1 MGFLDR
7 IRPETKAE
15 YAPESREYHSD
26 SEASVIHDGKLQ
38 YVRAVGGNGASGYQE
53 AVGAPVEVKSP
64 LGYSVNWVAVIFL
77 NVNMM
82 IGTGIFSTPGTIL
95 ARTGSVG
102 LALIYWIIGFL
113 FAIAGF
119 GVYLELTSYFPTR
132 SGSEVVWLEQSYPR
146 PKHFFPVAYAVQ
158 SVLLSFSSSNA
169 IVLSDYLFRIAGVK
183 PTPWETKGVA
193 IAAYTLAVIFVIANN
208 KFSLWLSNIIGAMK
222 LILLTFISI
231 SGFVILGGHVK
242 RVPNPGANFNNAFQG
257 TTDSGYDLSQ
267 AMVNIIFA
275 YTGWSNAFNMAN
287 EIKNPIPTLKKNG
300 ASSLLIVFVLYF
312 LTNIAYFA
320 TVDKSEF
327 ATAGTTAAGIFFRTA
342 FGTTAEKAL
351 NFCVLLSSFGNL
363 LVVLIGQ
370 SRQIREIGRQGVL
383 PFTEFWVSTKP
394 FGTPIG
400 PYLLKWAF
408 TFIMIVAPPAGDA
421 FQFII
426 SLKTYP
432 DAIFHV
438 ALAIGVFLIRHRR
451 ARSGTPAS
459 EFRAWLILV
468 VFYLL
473 IQAYLLI
480 MPWFPP
486 KTGIYGGNVSFFYAT
501 YCLVGIAILIVCGGY
516 YYFWMTLLPKW
527 KNYTIRS
534 QVLDVDGDSG
544 ANTHR
549 LVRVPNA
556 ELAEWDAVHDEQG
569 RLRRRNVN
577 GVLSEDQPP
586 EYEGK
591 SASPSESIS
600 KV

>member
-7 IRPETKAE
+7 IRPEAKPE

-26 SEASVIHDGKLQ
+26 SEASVIHDGKLA

-64 LGYSVNWVAVIFL
+64 LGYDVNWITVIFL

-82 IGTGIFSTPGTIL
+82 VGTGIFSTREYLALPDVPQRHKRLTSPPPAGTIL
-95 ARTGSVG
+95 GRTGSVG

-113 FAIAGF
+113 FAVAGF

-169 IVLSDYLFRIAGVK
+169 IVLANYLYRIAGVE

-193 IAAYTLAVIFVIANN
+193 IAAYTFAVICVIANN
-208 KFSLWLSNIIGAMK
+208 KFSLWASNIIGGLK
-222 LILLTFISI
+222 LILLVFISI
-231 SGFVILGGHVK
+231 SGFVILGGHVP
-242 RVPNPGANFNNAFQG
+242 RVQNPGANFRNSFAG

-287 EIKNPIPTLKKNG
+287 EIKNPIPTLKKHG
-300 ASSLLIVFVLYF
+300 ASSLLVVFVLYF

-320 TVDKSEF
+320 AVDKEEF
-327 ATAGTTAAGIFFRTA
+327 ATAGTTAASIFFGTA
-342 FGTTAEKAL
+342 FGPAAEKAL

-408 TFIMIVAPPAGDA
+408 TFLMIAAPPAGDA

-438 ALAIGVFLIRHRR
+438 ALAVGVFLIRHRR

-459 EFRAWLILV
+459 EFRAWYILV

-501 YCLVGIAILIVCGGY
+501 YCFVGIA
-516 YYFWMTLLPKW
+516 M
-527 KNYTIRS
+527 
-534 QVLDVDGDSG
+534 
-544 ANTHR
+544 
-549 LVRVPNA
+549 
-556 ELAEWDAVHDEQG
+556 
-569 RLRRRNVN
+569 
-577 GVLSEDQPP
+577 
-586 EYEGK
+586 
-591 SASPSESIS
+591 
-600 KV
+600 